1 MESKPFPQAWSPP
14 AQDEQVDDPIQVPTE
29 RLLESRR
36 QVEDAM
42 HQAVSLTAQ
51 DSMATCKSTL
61 GNLESVTEL
70 AQKEVQALE
79 SQLAVMTML
88 RDAISSGL
96 NGTLDPS
103 EEDIQEFVRAV
114 EIHAERENAARN
126 MHAATRQDSAFGGTG
141 RTNSGSITGIASRQ
155 PQNAGYVVPPNRCP
169 ICTLPLPCKKHGRD
183 LPVPSD
189 LAPAPLAE
197 KSPTVESMVGSPDA
211 AIDALPAEKASSVST
226 ATASSESQSRDKGVV

>member
-14 AQDEQVDDPIQVPTE
+14 AQDEQVDDPIQIPTE

-42 HQAVSLTAQ
+42 HQAVNLTAS
-51 DSMATCKSTL
+51 DSMATCQSTL

-79 SQLAVMTML
+79 SQLAVMNML
-88 RDAISSGL
+88 RDAMASGL

-126 MHAATRQDSAFGGTG
+126 MHAARQDSAFGATG
-141 RTNSGSITGIASRQ
+141 RTNTASITGIASRQ

-169 ICTLPLPCKKHGRD
+169 ICTLPLPCKRHGRE
-183 LPVPSD
+183 LPKASD
-189 LAPAPLAE
+189 LVAPPFDD
-197 KSPTVESMVGSPDA
+197 KGPTVESMAGTPDA
-211 AIDALPAEKASSVST
+211 AIDALPAEKASSMST
-226 ATASSESQSRDKGVV
+226 ATASSESQPKDNALV

>member
-14 AQDEQVDDPIQVPTE
+14 AQDEQVDDPIQIPTE

-88 RDAISSGL
+88 RDAMASGL

-103 EEDIQEFVRAV
+103 EEDIQEFVRTV

-126 MHAATRQDSAFGGTG
+126 MHAATRQDSAFGA
-141 RTNSGSITGIASRQ
+141 TGIASRQ

-169 ICTLPLPCKKHGRD
+169 ICTLPLPCKKHGRE
-183 LPVPSD
+183 LPKASD
-189 LAPAPLAE
+189 LAAPPLDD
-197 KSPTVESMVGSPDA
+197 KSPTVESMIGTPDA

-226 ATASSESQSRDKGVV
+226 ATASSKSQPRDNALV